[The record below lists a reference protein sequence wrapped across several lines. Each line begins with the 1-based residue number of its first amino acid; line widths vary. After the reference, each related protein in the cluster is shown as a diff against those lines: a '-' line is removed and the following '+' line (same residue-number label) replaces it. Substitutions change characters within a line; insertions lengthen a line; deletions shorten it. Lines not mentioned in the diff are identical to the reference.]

1 MMTRAELLGFLAAHD
16 IEQSTLDHPPV
27 FTVSEGAEIKAR
39 LSGAHTKNLFLKDK
53 KGALWLVSARDHA
66 SVDLKALPALVGCAR
81 LSFGDE
87 ATLALA
93 LGVTPGSVT
102 ALALVMMLA
111 LGVATLGTARV
122 LARLRHGY
130 PPIWRKSQNKDPASM
145 MDAGSVRTQA
155 MARLRTVPHC
165 SPEWLAAMVP
175 ATPEDST
182 CVVLTGMPNQSAA
195 PMVNMAVISAAA
207 PCA

>member
-1 MMTRAELLGFLAAHD
+1 MNPSSGAAPAAQRPPMMTRAELLGFLAAHD

-102 ALALVMMLA
+102 ALALVNDPSHQVGFVLDGA
-111 LGVATLGTARV
+111 L
-122 LARLRHGY
+122 
-130 PPIWRKSQNKDPASM
+130 WR
-145 MDAGSVRTQA
+145 
-155 MARLRTVPHC
+155 
-165 SPEWLAAMVP
+165 
-175 ATPEDST
+175 
-182 CVVLTGMPNQSAA
+182 A
-195 PMVNMAVISAAA
+195 PMVNFHPLANTATTSIPQAGFRRFLEILGVSPRIVEFG
-207 PCA
+207 